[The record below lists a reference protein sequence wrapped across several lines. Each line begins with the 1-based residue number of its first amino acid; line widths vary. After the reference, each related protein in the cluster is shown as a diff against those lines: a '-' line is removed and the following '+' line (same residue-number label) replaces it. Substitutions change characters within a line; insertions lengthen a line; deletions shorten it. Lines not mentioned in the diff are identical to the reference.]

1 MAWIETTDTE
11 SASGLR
17 KLLARG
23 IERFHGGFLPG
34 IFRILLVDLQLL
46 AASGWLYHHLH
57 LRDDASLST
66 LQKEMV
72 ATVVNGKI
80 DGAA

>member
-1 MAWIETTDTE
+1 MAWIETTDPET
-11 SASGLR
+11 ASGIR
-17 KLLARG
+17 GLLARG
-23 IERFHGGFLPG
+23 IERVHDGFVPG

-46 AASGWLYHHLH
+46 SAMSWLYGHLH
-57 LRDDASLST
+57 LADSSPLTT
-66 LQKEMV
+66 LQKEML

>member
-1 MAWIETTDTE
+1 MAWIQTTDGDR
-11 SASGLR
+11 AGGLR

-34 IFRILLVDLQLL
+34 IYRILLVDLQLL
-46 AASGWLYHHLH
+46 SATGWLYRHLH
-57 LRDDASLST
+57 LGGSSLST
-66 LQKEMV
+66 LQKEML

>member
-1 MAWIETTDTE
+1 MTWIETTDAE
-11 SASGLR
+11 RAGGLR
-17 KLLARG
+17 RLLARA
-23 IERFHGGFLPG
+23 IQRFHGGFLPG
-34 IFRILLVDLQLL
+34 IFRILLVDLRLL
-46 AASGWLYHHLH
+46 AGAGWLYRHLH
-57 LRDDASLST
+57 LRGSSLSG